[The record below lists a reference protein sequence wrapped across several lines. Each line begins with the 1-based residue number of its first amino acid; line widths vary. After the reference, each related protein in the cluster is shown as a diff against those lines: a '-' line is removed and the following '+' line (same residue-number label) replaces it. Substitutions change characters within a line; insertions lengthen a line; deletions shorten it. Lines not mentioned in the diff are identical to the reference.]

1 MILEYETI
9 HWLTRFSI
17 DPDNL
22 APWDHELQ
30 TTNCQLKMPFFYS
43 YPNLNSP
50 FSIISSVPNMDETM
64 WQIYSL
70 DLEKICAFG
79 FLLFAD
85 SYLANCLKISHLLGF
100 SYCNNLFGPFCLPF
114 WTADTKYK
122 VVFTNYVCRH
132 GRYFLRNLIIFCE
145 EVLSWYKRNMHF
157 WCKGNE

>member
-1 MILEYETI
+1 MGSWTANDKL
-9 HWLTRFSI
+9 SI
-17 DPDNL
+17 KN
-22 APWDHELQ
+22 AI
-30 TTNCQLKMPFFYS
+30 FYS
-43 YPNLNSP
+43 YPNLSSH
-50 FSIISSVPNMDETM
+50 FSIIVFQTWMKPCGRFILGSK
-64 WQIYSL
+64 
-70 DLEKICAFG
+70 KICAFG

-85 SYLANCLKISHLLGF
+85 SYLTNCLKISHLLGF

>member
-1 MILEYETI
+1 MGSWTANDKLSIKNAIL
-9 HWLTRFSI
+9 
-17 DPDNL
+17 
-22 APWDHELQ
+22 LQ
-30 TTNCQLKMPFFYS
+30 LPKSKQSLFY
-43 YPNLNSP
+43 Y
-50 FSIISSVPNMDETM
+50 SVPNMDETM